1 MLQLMAVLVIIDI
14 LVKIPDIREVR
25 KLRKA
30 GWQGG
35 LREYYEWKR
44 R

>member
-1 MLQLMAVLVIIDI
+1 MLQLMALLVIVDI
-14 LVKIPDIREVR
+14 IVKVPDMVQVR

-30 GWQGG
+30 GWRGN
-35 LREYYEWKR
+35 LKDYYEWKR